1 MKLLITAATQQEI
14 PFFTSAGEN
23 TDVLITGVGIAAS
36 MYHLQKRLQQID
48 YDLVIQAGFAGAYSK
63 GPALG
68 TTALVQKDTFG
79 DLGMEEKGGYQ
90 TIFDIGLADRNEFP
104 FTNGWLVNEH
114 ELVNALW
121 LQKTSSVTVNKV
133 SDDKVLTQQR
143 ETAFHP
149 GIETMEGAALH
160 YVCLQ
165 ENIPFL
171 QLRTI
176 SNIVGER
183 DKTKWKLKE
192 AVENLHAEL
201 SKLIKHLTS

>member
-1 MKLLITAATQQEI
+1 MKLLITAATQHEI

-23 TDVLITGVGIAAS
+23 TDVLITGVGIAAT
-36 MYHLQKRLQQID
+36 MYHLQKRLQQMD
-48 YDLVIQAGFAGAYSK
+48 YELVIQAGFAGAYGNSLT
-63 GPALG
+63 LG
-68 TTALVQKDTFG
+68 ATVLVQKDTFG

-90 TIFDIGLADRNEFP
+90 TIFDIGLADKNEFP
-104 FTNGWLVNEH
+104 FTDGWLLNDH
-114 ELVNALW
+114 ELVNSLW
-121 LQKTSSVTVNKV
+121 FQKVSSVTVNKV
-133 SDDKVLTQQR
+133 SDDEALTQQR
-143 ETAFHP
+143 KNTFHP

-171 QLRTI
+171 QLRAI

-192 AVENLHAEL
+192 AVENLNTEL
-201 SKLIKHLTS
+201 LKLINHLTL